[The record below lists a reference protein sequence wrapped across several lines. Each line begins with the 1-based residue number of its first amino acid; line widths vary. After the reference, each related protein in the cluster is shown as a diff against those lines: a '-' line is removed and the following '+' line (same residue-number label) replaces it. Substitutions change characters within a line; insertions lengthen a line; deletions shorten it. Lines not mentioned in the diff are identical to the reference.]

1 MNGKRDYYE
10 VLGVERNASPEE
22 VKKSFRKLAIK
33 YHPDKNPGDRPAE
46 EKFKEAAE
54 AYEVLSD
61 PQKRA
66 QYDQFG
72 HAMPGGGGGA
82 GAGGFGDTRGFEG
95 AFGDIFGDLFGEIFG
110 GQRRG
115 RARGQRGS
123 DLRYNLEIDFRQA
136 AFGGDATIRFP
147 RLVNCEAC
155 AGSGAKPGTQPVR
168 CPQCQGTGS
177 IGTRQGF
184 FEIRRPCG
192 RCQGQGRVIQD
203 PCADCR
209 GEGRVRSDRSITIQ
223 IPAGVDNGSRLRLT
237 GEGESGLGGAP
248 PGDLYVVLTVRDH
261 PLFERQG
268 GDILCEVPV
277 TFVQAALGDEIEVPS
292 LEGPIKVK
300 VPPGTQSGKILRL
313 RGRGIASLDGD
324 GRGDELIRVLVEV
337 PSKLSVKQ
345 KQILRQFAEA
355 SGQETNPIGKSFL
368 EKMRDLFSGDEK

>member
-1 MNGKRDYYE
+1 VKDKRDYYE
-10 VLGVERNASPEE
+10 ILGVERNASAEE
-22 VKKSFRKLAIK
+22 VKKAFRKLAIRH
-33 YHPDKNPGDRPAE
+33 HPDKNPEDRAAE

-61 PQKRA
+61 PPKRA

-72 HAMPGGGGGA
+72 HAMPGGGA
-82 GAGGFGDTRGFEG
+82 AGGFGDMRGFEG

-115 RARGQRGS
+115 RPRGERGS

-136 AFGGDATIRFP
+136 AFGGEATVRFP
-147 RLVNCEAC
+147 RLENCEAC
-155 AGSGAKPGTQPVR
+155 GGTGARRGTQPVR

-184 FEIRRPCG
+184 LEIRRPCG

-203 PCADCR
+203 PCAECR
-209 GEGRVRSDRSITIQ
+209 GQGRVRQERSITIQ
-223 IPAGVDNGSRLRLT
+223 IPAGVDTGSRLRLV
-237 GEGESGLGGAP
+237 GEGESGVGGESS
-248 PGDLYVVLTVRDH
+248 GDLYVVLSVRAH

-268 GDILCEVPV
+268 NDILCEVPI
-277 TFVQAALGDEIEVPS
+277 TFVQAAVGDEIEVPS
-292 LEGPIKVK
+292 LEGPIKLK
-300 VPPGTQSGKILRL
+300 IPPGTQGGKILRL

-337 PSKLSVKQ
+337 PARLNTKQ

-355 SGQETNPIGKSFL
+355 SGQDTNPIGRSFL
-368 EKMRDLFSGDEK
+368 DKMRDLFSSDAK

>member
-1 MNGKRDYYE
+1 VNGKRDYYE
-10 VLGVERNASPEE
+10 VLGVERNASSEE
-22 VKKSFRKLAIK
+22 VKKAFRKLAIR
-33 YHPDKNPGDRPAE
+33 YHPDKNPEDRSAE

-61 PQKRA
+61 PQKRS

-72 HAMPGGGGGA
+72 HAMPGGGGTG
-82 GAGGFGDTRGFEG
+82 GFGGFGDMRGFEG

-123 DLRYNLEIDFRQA
+123 DLRYNLEVDFRQA

-147 RLVNCEAC
+147 RLESCEAC
-155 AGSGAKPGTQPVR
+155 LGTGAKPGTQPVR
-168 CPQCQGTGS
+168 CPQCQGAGS

-192 RCQGQGRVIQD
+192 RCQGQGRVIEE

-209 GEGRVRSDRSITIQ
+209 GEGRVRRERSITIQ
-223 IPAGVDNGSRLRLT
+223 IPAGVDNGSRLRLS
-237 GEGESGLGGAP
+237 GEGEPGQGGAP

-261 PLFERQG
+261 PLFERHG
-268 GDILCEVPV
+268 GDILCEVPI

-300 VPPGTQSGKILRL
+300 IPPGTQSGKILRL
-313 RGRGIASLDGD
+313 RGRGIPSLDGA
-324 GRGDELIRVLVEV
+324 GRGDELVRVLVEV
-337 PSKLSVKQ
+337 PAKLTAKQ

-355 SGQETNPIGKSFL
+355 SGQETNPIGKGFL